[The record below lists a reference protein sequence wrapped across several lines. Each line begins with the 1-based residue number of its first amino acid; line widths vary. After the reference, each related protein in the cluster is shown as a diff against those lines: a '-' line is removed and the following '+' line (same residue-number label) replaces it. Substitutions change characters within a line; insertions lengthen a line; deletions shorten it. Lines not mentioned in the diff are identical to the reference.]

1 EMQRR
6 HIHHK
11 RVRWTLRH
19 ACMAS
24 LSRRTESIRNR
35 RDSHVDL
42 VDLDDWQERVCS
54 TCCDAGKVFA
64 EETGRLIG
72 KKNGGVVLRMYDDRA
87 GRTGRDAIIAF
98 RTAFKEQLFSHRT
111 RRTQPVNT
119 RR

>member
-1 EMQRR
+1 MVVDGLTDHLTHATPNTGFLRHGEMQRR

-19 ACMAS
+19 ACIAS

-87 GRTGRDAIIAF
+87 GR
-98 RTAFKEQLFSHRT
+98 
-111 RRTQPVNT
+111 
-119 RR
+119 